1 MGRDDGRD
9 HRRLVAGLVAAIDRA
24 DLEQGGVGIAPPGVP
39 SHRLDEVRQDG
50 GPHAVQVRRDG
61 VGQHQFR
68 GAAAEPLG
76 RRLLHEAPGHGFG
89 KPRSGQGPAG
99 NPHPALAHGQHAPRR
114 EGDRRQGGGGQGT
127 VARDPR
133 HFLDEVRPALDVP
146 SPGGRRD
153 GLAFEGKAQVR
164 KDGVDARTVQGQP
177 REGLDIG
184 PVEGEG
190 RRPRGCLSRQDRL
203 GGLPAAD
210 VQDQPGRKF
219 QAGKEALRVH
229 APGEAVLGVRTDP
242 QGPARLGDPDGIEPG
257 AFDEDVGGGLRAA
270 GGGAAHHPAQAQGA
284 RGVANDAD
292 LGSGGVGLAIQG
304 LDRLAL
310 AAQPGLDPA
319 PGQVSGVVDVQGPG
333 PVEGDQ
339 VGDVH
344 KGADGPQPDRLQL
357 LLQPVG

>member
-1 MGRDDGRD
+1 MDLEAEDRAVHIHGLQDRGMDLPELGDHCLGAQLEPGGPAGAPPGRRCALDGLQGRGGEFAEQGLKLALQVEEGVIVPAVPAARGMGRDDGRD

-24 DLEQGGVGIAPPGVP
+24 DLEQGRVGIAAPGVP
-39 SHRLDEVRQDG
+39 PHRLDEVRQDG

-219 QAGKEALRVH
+219 QAGK
-229 APGEAVLGVRTDP
+229 
-242 QGPARLGDPDGIEPG
+242 
-257 AFDEDVGGGLRAA
+257 
-270 GGGAAHHPAQAQGA
+270 
-284 RGVANDAD
+284 
-292 LGSGGVGLAIQG
+292 
-304 LDRLAL
+304 
-310 AAQPGLDPA
+310 
-319 PGQVSGVVDVQGPG
+319 
-333 PVEGDQ
+333 
-339 VGDVH
+339 
-344 KGADGPQPDRLQL
+344 
-357 LLQPVG
+357 